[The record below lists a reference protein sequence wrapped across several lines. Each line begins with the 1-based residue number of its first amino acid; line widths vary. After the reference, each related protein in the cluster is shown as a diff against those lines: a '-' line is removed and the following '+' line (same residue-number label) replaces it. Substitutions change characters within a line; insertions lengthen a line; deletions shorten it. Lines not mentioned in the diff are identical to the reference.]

1 MRGSNRSLAAKLLAR
16 KVELEDALADC
27 PPHDGMR
34 RHALQTALAGVY
46 QLITGDIAHPSDVVA
61 RAMAHWLERHRY
73 LTA

>member
-1 MRGSNRSLAAKLLAR
+1 MLAR

-27 PPHDGMR
+27 SPHDGTR

-46 QLITGDIAHPSDVVA
+46 LLITGDIAHPPEVVG
-61 RAMAHWLERHRY
+61 RAMARWLERHRY